1 MPDPV
6 SATVGSTV
14 VGGYMQNKASKRQ
27 ASAMNAQA
35 AAQVEAARIAAEE
48 ARFRPVG
55 ITTRFGSA
63 TPQFTDGRLTGYDYQ
78 GSPELVGFQDQLSN
92 IYGSSL
98 GQAER
103 AAGYQPQFEQTAQ
116 GLFNL
121 GQAEVPQSREQI
133 MAQQQ
138 ALLRPY
144 DIEAEQRL
152 AAGVFGRGRGG
163 LSVGAGGNPEL
174 QAFAEARSRRDAQ
187 LLANVDQTFMNR
199 AQQAAG
205 LMEQGS
211 GVLGT
216 GYKMQQ
222 AALTPFET
230 QFGLS
235 GRLEDV
241 AKQPMD
247 IGTAL
252 GQQITTANTNAGNI
266 MQQGSNNAAE
276 LQSQASQ
283 ARASG
288 LASMGQGIANL
299 GQQYAQNQILQD
311 YLNPK
316 TAAPIDNRA
325 IDRNAFAARR
335 AAAGVS
341 NYSNNYSS
349 LPPIDATRGG
359 FTGNLF
365 PQGFPQRMSSY
376 SINYG
381 SPSPVATSG
390 SFTGNLFKTY

>member
-1 MPDPV
+1 MG
-6 SATVGSTV
+6 ATAAMVGAQV
-14 VGGYMQNKASKRQ
+14 VGGLMQNRAAKKQ
-27 ASAMNAQA
+27 AAAMGQQA

-78 GSPELVGFQDQLSN
+78 GSPELVGFQDQLSRL
-92 IYGSSL
+92 YGSSL

-103 AAGYQPQFEQTAQ
+103 ATALQPQFEQTAQ

-133 MAQQQ
+133 IAQQQ

-144 DIEAEQRL
+144 DIEQEQRL

-163 LSVGAGGNPEL
+163 LSVGAGGQPEL
-174 QAFAEARSRRDAQ
+174 QALAETRRRRDLE

-199 AQQAAG
+199 AQQAAN
-205 LMEQGS
+205 LMKQGS

-216 GYKMQQ
+216 GYQTQQ
-222 AALTPFET
+222 AALTPFEA
-230 QFGLS
+230 QFGLA
-235 GRLEDV
+235 GKLEDV
-241 AKQPMD
+241 ARQPMD

-252 GQQITTANTNAGNI
+252 GQKVTSANTRAGEI
-266 MQQGSNNAAE
+266 MQQGSNAAAQ

-299 GQQYAQNQILQD
+299 GQQYYQNQILQD
-311 YLNPK
+311 YLNP
-316 TAAPIDNRA
+316 TTTAPIDNRT
-325 IDRNAFAARR
+325 IDPNAFAARR

-365 PQGFPQRMSSY
+365 R
-376 SINYG
+376 
-381 SPSPVATSG
+381 
-390 SFTGNLFKTY
+390 TY